1 MSPRPQLRSRL
12 RALLKAGEQGA
23 ETYTTINPWNSRR
36 TFAAFAYLAEQ
47 YGYRYAGL
55 SPQHSASRAHPV
67 FAFRRLPD
75 AVERATRTRARY
87 PDAPLGGP
95 LPGLT
100 GDRRPVPLP
109 EARQE
114 AELLHARIR
123 VDLYGTSRRGRLRML
138 AVAVPLG
145 VLIALAVN
153 GSLHAGPLAVAGGIA
168 AAWWLYLWL
177 ASVIMQRGRVRYSRM
192 LEQAG
197 VEWPP
202 GRTPG

>member
-1 MSPRPQLRSRL
+1 MSLHPQLRAQL

-55 SPQHSASRAHPV
+55 SGKHRPGRSHPV

-75 AVERATRTRARY
+75 AAERATRTRSRY

-95 LPGLT
+95 LPGMT
-100 GDRRPVPLP
+100 SGRTPEPLP

-114 AELLHARIR
+114 VELLHARIM
-123 VDLYGTSRRGRLRML
+123 VDLYGTSRRPRLRML

-153 GSLHAGPLAVAGGIA
+153 GSLRPAPLAVVGGITVV
-168 AAWWLYLWL
+168 WWLYLWV
-177 ASVIMQRGRVRYSRM
+177 ASAIMRRGRGRYRGI

-202 GRTPG
+202 GGG